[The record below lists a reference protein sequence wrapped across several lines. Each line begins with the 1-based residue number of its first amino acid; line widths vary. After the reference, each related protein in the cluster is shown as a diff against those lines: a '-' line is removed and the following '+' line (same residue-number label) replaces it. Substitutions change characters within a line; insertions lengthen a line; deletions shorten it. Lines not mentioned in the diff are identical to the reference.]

1 MCTYTKCRVMVNEY
15 TNTLCYHGIN
25 YFLFI
30 KVPISRQHSSTN
42 IITSPSTEETTP
54 SSSRTTTL
62 ESTNLS
68 PKGTASMPDNNVKPE
83 PTTTPEHKESYKT
96 GNDSFV
102 LPL

>member
-15 TNTLCYHGIN
+15 TNTLCYHGIH
-25 YFLFI
+25 YFSFI
-30 KVPISRQHSSTN
+30 KVSTARQHSSTN
-42 IITSPSTEETTP
+42 IITSPSTEETQP

-68 PKGTASMPDNNVKPE
+68 PKGTTSMPDNNVKPE